1 MEKKLNTK
9 INRALQ
15 IGILV
20 LMLAAVRFFEQDIFY
35 DPLIVFFKSDYL
47 LGIIPPMDMAELMIN
62 LTMRYALNTSISLLI
77 IYISFK
83 DIGILKFSTILYAV
97 LYVLA
102 TSVFIFLVLNIEREH
117 YLALFYVRRF
127 LIHPLFLLI
136 LLPAFYYYRLSLRR
150 KS

>member
-9 INRALQ
+9 MNRALQ
-15 IGILV
+15 IGILI
-20 LMLAAVRFFEQDIFY
+20 LMLTAVRFFEQDIFY

-62 LTMRYALNTSISLLI
+62 LTFRYALNTMISLTI
-77 IYISFK
+77 IYISFR
-83 DIGILKFSTILYAV
+83 DLNILKFSAILYVV
-97 LYVLA
+97 LYILA
-102 TSVFIFLVLNIEREH
+102 TAVFIFLVLNIEREH

-136 LLPAFYYYRLSLRR
+136 LLPAFYYYRLREY
-150 KS
+150 KKI